1 VGNPIRTVEDNV
13 EATEAWNGP
22 LFDIWIE
29 YRDIVAEGLRDH
41 GESALA
47 ANPPHEGDRVL
58 DIGCGL
64 GDTTVRL
71 AGLVGAAGHAYG
83 VDVAERMIET
93 AIEEAA
99 EAGLENVS
107 FATCDVEVTKF
118 DRTFDYAFS
127 RMGTMFF
134 ANPVAALRNVREALA
149 PGGLLNMVVWRRKL
163 DNEFMHRAE
172 LVVAEYLEEPEEF
185 DVPRC
190 GPGPFSMANADTV
203 TDVLT
208 HAGYE
213 DIRLARQDL
222 PYKIGNDL
230 EQAVAFSTALGP
242 AAEVLRLWGERV
254 HDIRPKIAADLR
266 SALADFVVDGGAVV
280 APSSTWAVTARRGS
294 SAHRDELVCQPTA
307 VAERRASVMA
317 RGEWTSP
324 RARIDHWAG
333 SRIRRTMQRPTLPAT
348 DDTRA
353 PSGSDFDARS
363 KRRAK
368 ALMLLLKAVC
378 RVPTDVASTSGRSD
392 LNRRPFG
399 PQPNALPGCATPRAP
414 GV

>member
-1 VGNPIRTVEDNV
+1 MSGKQQGERETRELADQGSGATPKLKRNRAGVDSGAVGDATRVLEDNV

-22 LFDIWIE
+22 LFDIWLE
-29 YRDIVAEGLRDH
+29 YRDLVADGLRNH
-41 GESALA
+41 GEAALA
-47 ANPPHEGDRVL
+47 ATPPHEGDRVL

-71 AGLVGAAGHAYG
+71 AGLVGSAGHAHG
-83 VDVAERMIET
+83 VDVAEQMIET

-99 EAGLENVS
+99 EAEIENVS

-118 DRTFDYAFS
+118 DQTFDYAFS

-149 PGGLLNMVVWRRKL
+149 PGALLNMVVWRRKL

-172 LVVAEYLEEPEEF
+172 LVVAEYVEEPEES

-203 TDVLT
+203 SDVLK

-230 EQAVAFSTALGP
+230 EHAVAFNMALGP
-242 AAEVLRLWGERV
+242 AAEVLRMWGERV
-254 HDIRPKIAADLR
+254 DEIRPTIADDLHK
-266 SALADFVVDGGAVV
+266 ALADFVVDGGAVV
-280 APSSTWAVTARRGS
+280 APASTWAVTAR
-294 SAHRDELVCQPTA
+294 A
-307 VAERRASVMA
+307 
-317 RGEWTSP
+317 
-324 RARIDHWAG
+324 I
-333 SRIRRTMQRPTLPAT
+333 
-348 DDTRA
+348 
-353 PSGSDFDARS
+353 
-363 KRRAK
+363 
-368 ALMLLLKAVC
+368 
-378 RVPTDVASTSGRSD
+378 STSE
-392 LNRRPFG
+392 
-399 PQPNALPGCATPRAP
+399 
-414 GV
+414 

>member
-1 VGNPIRTVEDNV
+1 VEDAIRVVDDNV

-22 LFDIWIE
+22 LFEIWMQ

-47 ANPPHEGDRVL
+47 ANPPDEGDRVL

-71 AGLVGAAGHAYG
+71 AEIVGPTGHAHG

-99 EAGLENVS
+99 DAGLQNVT
-107 FATCDVEVTKF
+107 FATCDVEVTRF
-118 DRTFDYAFS
+118 DQAFVYAFS

-134 ANPVAALRNVREALA
+134 ANPVVALRNVRQALA

-172 LVVAEYLEEPEEF
+172 LVVAEYLDEPEEY

-203 TDVLT
+203 TDVLR

-213 DIRLARQDL
+213 DIRLSRQDL
-222 PYKIGNDL
+222 PYKIGDSL
-230 EQAVAFSTALGP
+230 EHAVAFNLALGP
-242 AAEVLRLWGERV
+242 AAEVLRMWGDRAD
-254 HDIRPKIAADLR
+254 DIRPKIAADLR
-266 SALADFVVDGGAVV
+266 AALADFVVEGGAVV
-280 APSSTWAVTARRGS
+280 APSSTWAV
-294 SAHRDELVCQPTA
+294 SA
-307 VAERRASVMA
+307 
-317 RGEWTSP
+317 
-324 RARIDHWAG
+324 
-333 SRIRRTMQRPTLPAT
+333 
-348 DDTRA
+348 RA
-353 PSGSDFDARS
+353 PR
-363 KRRAK
+363 
-368 ALMLLLKAVC
+368 
-378 RVPTDVASTSGRSD
+378 
-392 LNRRPFG
+392 
-399 PQPNALPGCATPRAP
+399 
-414 GV
+414 

>member
-1 VGNPIRTVEDNV
+1 MENAIRVVEDNV

-22 LFDIWIE
+22 LFEIWME

-41 GESALA
+41 GEAALA
-47 ANPPHEGDRVL
+47 ADPPRAGDRVL

-64 GDTTVRL
+64 GDTTMRL
-71 AGLVGAAGHAYG
+71 AGVVGAAGHAHG

-93 AIEEAA
+93 AIAEAA
-99 EAGLENVS
+99 EAGIENVS
-107 FATCDVEVTKF
+107 FESRDIEVTKF
-118 DRTFDYAFS
+118 DQVFDYAFS

-172 LVVAEYLEEPEEF
+172 LVVAEYLEEPEDS

-203 TDVLT
+203 TDVLK

-230 EQAVAFSTALGP
+230 EHAVAFNMALGP
-242 AAEVLRLWGERV
+242 AAEVLRMWGERV
-254 HDIRPKIAADLR
+254 DDIKPKIADDLR
-266 SALADFVVDGGAVV
+266 EALADFVVDGGAVV
-280 APSSTWAVTARRGS
+280 APASTWAVA
-294 SAHRDELVCQPTA
+294 A
-307 VAERRASVMA
+307 RAS
-317 RGEWTSP
+317 R
-324 RARIDHWAG
+324 
-333 SRIRRTMQRPTLPAT
+333 
-348 DDTRA
+348 
-353 PSGSDFDARS
+353 
-363 KRRAK
+363 
-368 ALMLLLKAVC
+368 
-378 RVPTDVASTSGRSD
+378 
-392 LNRRPFG
+392 
-399 PQPNALPGCATPRAP
+399 
-414 GV
+414 

>member
-1 VGNPIRTVEDNV
+1 MADAIRVFDDNL

-29 YRDIVAEGLRDH
+29 YRDLVAEGLRDH
-41 GESALA
+41 GEAALA
-47 ANPPHEGDRVL
+47 TNPPHEGDRVL

-71 AGLVGAAGHAYG
+71 ADLVGAAGHAHG

-99 EAGLENVS
+99 EAGVENVS
-107 FATCDVEVTKF
+107 FAACDVEVTEF
-118 DRTFDYAFS
+118 DQTFDYAYS

-172 LVVAEYLEEPEEF
+172 QVVAEYLEEPEEY

-203 TDVLT
+203 TDVLK

-213 DIRLARQDL
+213 DIALARQDL
-222 PYKIGNDL
+222 PYKIGHDL
-230 EQAVAFSTALGP
+230 EHAVAFNMALGP
-242 AAEVLRLWGERV
+242 AAEVLRGWGGRV
-254 HDIRPKIAADLR
+254 DDIRPKIAADLR
-266 SALADFVVDGGAVV
+266 ETLSEYVVDGGGAVV
-280 APSSTWAVTARRGS
+280 AQSSTWAITAR
-294 SAHRDELVCQPTA
+294 A
-307 VAERRASVMA
+307 
-317 RGEWTSP
+317 P
-324 RARIDHWAG
+324 R
-333 SRIRRTMQRPTLPAT
+333 
-348 DDTRA
+348 
-353 PSGSDFDARS
+353 
-363 KRRAK
+363 
-368 ALMLLLKAVC
+368 
-378 RVPTDVASTSGRSD
+378 
-392 LNRRPFG
+392 
-399 PQPNALPGCATPRAP
+399 
-414 GV
+414 